1 MFEKKYRCFANKP
14 CLQSKEAFFTTK
26 RSLVCNAKKPCL
38 QTIAVRQKIRES
50 CTIAFIKQIAWNL
63 KFAGLLEIYHY

>member
-1 MFEKKYRCFANKP
+1 M
-14 CLQSKEAFFTTK
+14 K
-26 RSLVCNAKKPCL
+26 RSLVYNQKKPCL
-38 QTIAVRQKIRES
+38 QTIAVRQKNRES